1 MPERGVQDRHA
12 CRRSRSALTD
22 HPGHAVMPYQEFF
35 RKRQKARYGEN
46 GGGASGAAGNASVG
60 PNEAETAPLSKLKR
74 LTHFEE
80 AVV

>member
-1 MPERGVQDRHA
+1 
-12 CRRSRSALTD
+12 
-22 HPGHAVMPYQEFF
+22 MPYQEFF